1 MIRMRGRLEEAGMAT
16 ETRALNEAYFD
27 LVRELPLRPLRSEED
42 LSRAIAMLDRLMDR
56 GASSRSEDETD
67 YMLVLGSLVEEYE
80 NIHWPMPSEL
90 EERELLRAHHEA
102 WLARNPEPTEESA

>member
-1 MIRMRGRLEEAGMAT
+1 MAT
-16 ETRALNEAYFD
+16 ETRVLSEAYFD

-56 GASSRSEDETD
+56 GANARLDDETD

-90 EERELLRAHHEA
+90 EERELLQAHHED
-102 WLARNPEPTEESA
+102 WLARNPEPSVESV